1 MGKQGVWRQ
10 RKKLYH
16 ALSYIVSLQSQDME
30 APTEKWIKTVW
41 YIYKMEYYSA
51 IKKEWNNA
59 ICSNSDGPRDCHI
72 EWIKSNR
79 GEILYDIPY
88 MWDLKRNDTN
98 ELTRQKET
106 HRLTCCLLIQVIGD
120 WWYPKSMRK
129 RWGYHWDISFKT
141 WVEIKVG

>member
-1 MGKQGVWRQ
+1 
-10 RKKLYH
+10 
-16 ALSYIVSLQSQDME
+16 
-30 APTEKWIKTVW
+30 
-41 YIYKMEYYSA
+41 
-51 IKKEWNNA
+51 
-59 ICSNSDGPRDCHI
+59 
-72 EWIKSNR
+72 
-79 GEILYDIPY
+79 